1 MSRLAPIAI
10 VLGIAVFNMLTVW
23 WTDGPGPP
31 DWLRGVIL
39 GAWVF
44 QPMMF
49 GIWAALGPGRFVMR
63 LLLVFPYLLL
73 VIEAPGMR
81 TELFHE
87 VQRFELVTLV
97 VAAMVFLALTLIL
110 LLILRAVTGLVI
122 EHNQHETKIESR
134 RFQFDIKYLMLLVTT
149 YAVAMGITTSLKF
162 GPTDPPG
169 RLLGSEFYVAM
180 LTYGGAYV
188 SFAISPIVALA
199 LMILC
204 PIPRRTSVHR
214 LIAGWMIVTFI
225 AISILAVIDDDFEM
239 YVFVVPLLLQLGAA
253 ITGVIASIVLRLAGY
268 RLHLRSP
275 SFTAP
280 VSAES

>member
-1 MSRLAPIAI
+1 
-10 VLGIAVFNMLTVW
+10 
-23 WTDGPGPP
+23 
-31 DWLRGVIL
+31 
-39 GAWVF
+39 
-44 QPMMF
+44 
-49 GIWAALGPGRFVMR
+49 
-63 LLLVFPYLLL
+63 
-73 VIEAPGMR
+73 
-81 TELFHE
+81 
-87 VQRFELVTLV
+87 
-97 VAAMVFLALTLIL
+97 
-110 LLILRAVTGLVI
+110 
-122 EHNQHETKIESR
+122 
-134 RFQFDIKYLMLLVTT
+134 
-149 YAVAMGITTSLKF
+149 MGITTSLKF